1 MATHRRAGIAAL
13 LFSVA
18 WALCGTAA
26 GDPRTTVAAQSC
38 VPGSAVF
45 GSVLADNFLAS
56 MEELQTNVSGNGY
69 GTSTSGTR
77 GPSNI
82 FSLGQ
87 CLRDLSLVDCKL
99 CFGKKRTNGIVTR
112 RRTRWIRLRS
122 RPHFRVDRSRI
133 VEPALDPV
141 SGNYGLF
148 PKCYPRVGGRLF
160 LDGCFGRYDNYS
172 FFGEAV
178 GPSDISVCV
187 SGSDSIS
194 RLEGFYKAVHTAVA
208 SVTKEATRQNEY
220 ALGSAEVGG
229 AMAFV
234 LAQCWESLNRSACDQ
249 CLGTAADSVLETCV
263 PAIEGR
269 AL

>member
-99 CFGKKRTNGIVTR
+99 CFG
-112 RRTRWIRLRS
+112 
-122 RPHFRVDRSRI
+122 
-133 VEPALDPV
+133 
-141 SGNYGLF
+141 
-148 PKCYPRVGGRLF
+148 KCYPRVGGRLF